1 MFVHNIYTMS
11 EICKQHA
18 DLKVAT
24 SKEFLKVELSYLLHI
39 YYKAAL
45 RCIVSRT
52 AYPTVK

>member
-1 MFVHNIYTMS
+1 MS